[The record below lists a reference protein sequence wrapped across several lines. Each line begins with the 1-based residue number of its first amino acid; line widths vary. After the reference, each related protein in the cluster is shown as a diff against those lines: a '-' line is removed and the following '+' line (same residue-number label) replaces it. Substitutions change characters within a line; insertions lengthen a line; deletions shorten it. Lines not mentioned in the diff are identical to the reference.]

1 MYSFIVVCHADLA
14 ASLVKAAEFIMKAD
28 FSDRCQVFSI
38 DYSML
43 ADMNRI
49 KEEIE
54 GALNR
59 FVETGRKVIIFVDI
73 FGGSPANVSFTLVK
87 REGVDVVTGVSLPM
101 IIYAFEHSGDAM
113 PVSRMVEGILLAGR
127 EHLISAKKL
136 LEKQGKVPS

>member
-1 MYSFIVVCHADLA
+1 MYCFIVVSHADLA
-14 ASLVKAAEFIMKAD
+14 VSLVKTAEFIMKAD
-28 FSDRCQVFSI
+28 FSDRYQVFSI

-54 GALNR
+54 RALDR
-59 FVETGRKVIIFVDI
+59 FVAMGRKVVIFVDI

-87 REGVDVVTGVSLPM
+87 REEVDVVTGVNLPM
-101 IIYAFEHSGDAM
+101 LIYAFEHCDDA
-113 PVSRMVEGILLAGR
+113 VSVSHLVEGILQAGK

-136 LEKQGKVPS
+136 LEKQGKVPA